1 MRLGS
6 YGLRCTPVS
15 FLGGI
20 SPHTIGAH
28 QMVDCGRET
37 RRCDMFGTAAFC
49 LPPDVETLYLKGSS
63 EDLPIV
69 LVLECSRPHG
79 GFTAI
84 PYFQAAHGSSK
95 LLLGFGCK
103 NDIIARQQAPAD

>member
-15 FLGGI
+15 FLGDI

-37 RRCDMFGTAAFC
+37 RRCDMFGHRMDF
-49 LPPDVETLYLKGSS
+49 YSS
-63 EDLPIV
+63 
-69 LVLECSRPHG
+69 
-79 GFTAI
+79 
-84 PYFQAAHGSSK
+84 
-95 LLLGFGCK
+95 LLFASQC
-103 NDIIARQQAPAD
+103 